1 MTTFTWIVP
10 ALQILI
16 ALGLLNVWLVRFKKP
31 TAYRGGS
38 AQSLPDEFAVYG
50 LPKWFMYVVGFLKI
64 AIAII
69 MIVTVL
75 VPNLLW
81 LGLYAAAVLVIL
93 MIGAI
98 AMHIKVRDAFV
109 KMLPAIGMLVMAVLV
124 IWISVFGMPSMKP
137 MDATIA
143 VTGDTMEVSAD
154 TTTDKTTEPKTSTMT
169 DIATGNTTATPA
181 AAPVAPSV
189 GRYVTMNPDQMSY
202 SAESKTVLF
211 FAASWC
217 PSCRILDRNIL
228 QNMSMIPADV
238 TIIKVDYDTAT
249 DLKKQYG
256 ITRQHTLVQVNESG
270 EAIHTWSGGSTLAS
284 LLGQIK

>member
-10 ALQILI
+10 VLQIII

-38 AQSLPDEFAVYG
+38 AKTLSDEFSAYG

-64 AIAII
+64 AIAVI

-81 LGLYAAAVLVIL
+81 IGVYALAVLTIL
-93 MIGAI
+93 MLGAI
-98 AMHIKVRDAFV
+98 AMHIKVRDPLM
-109 KMLPAIGMLVMAVLV
+109 KMLPAMGMLVMAVIV
-124 IWISVFGMPSMKP
+124 IVVSVFGMPMNMNYQTS
-137 MDATIA
+137 DAMNQAMAGQIPV
-143 VTGDTMEVSAD
+143 VTNSEGVPIE
-154 TTTDKTTEPKTSTMT
+154 
-169 DIATGNTTATPA
+169 N
-181 AAPVAPSV
+181 VAS
-189 GRYVTMNPDQMSY
+189 GRYVTMNPDQITY

-238 TIIKVDYDTAT
+238 AIVKVDYDTAT

-256 ITRQHTLVQVNESG
+256 VTRQHTLVQVNETG
-270 EAIHTWSGGSTLAS
+270 QAIHTWSGGSTLAS

>member
-10 ALQILI
+10 VVQIII
-16 ALGLLNVWLVRFKKP
+16 ALGLINVWLVRFKKP

-38 AQSLPDEFAVYG
+38 AQNMMQEFATYG
-50 LPKWFMYVVGFLKI
+50 LPTWFMYVVGFLKL

-81 LGLYAAAVLVIL
+81 LGVYAAAVLAVL
-93 MIGAI
+93 MLGAI
-98 AMHIKVRDAFV
+98 VMHIKVRDGLK
-109 KMLPAIGMLVMAVLV
+109 KMLPATGMLAMAIIV
-124 IWISVFGMPSMKP
+124 IIASIFGMPKIMNYQTS
-137 MDATIA
+137 
-143 VTGDTMEVSAD
+143 DTMNEAMAGQV
-154 TTTDKTTEPKTSTMT
+154 P
-169 DIATGNTTATPA
+169 IGNII
-181 AAPVAPSV
+181 SD
-189 GRYVTMNPDQMSY
+189 RYVTMNPDQIIY
-202 SAESKTVLF
+202 STETKTILF

-228 QNMSMIPADV
+228 QNMTMIPADV

-249 DLKKQYG
+249 ELKKRYG
-256 ITRQHTLVQVNESG
+256 ITRQHTLVQVNETG
-270 EAIHTWSGGSTLAS
+270 ESIHTWSGGSTLTS